1 MADLSAGKLT
11 IFVELAGGGAILV
24 GLIFVGLE
32 LRQNTAAVETASMQ
46 SLTDMSGQ
54 YLMFID
60 SSPDVNRLYIKA
72 AKGLGELDEA
82 EALQLYHLTL
92 SQWLRFQSAFLH
104 WQRGTMSDQDWMA
117 YTKFFC
123 SNLTGIKHQIRVAS
137 WDSYKSILVDPFAE
151 FVEACWSDIGES
163 ID

>member
-1 MADLSAGKLT
+1 MADRSAGNLKT
-11 IFVELAGGGAILV
+11 FIELGGGGAILV

-32 LRQNTAAVETASMQ
+32 LRQNTAAVETATMQ
-46 SLTDMSGQ
+46 SLTDMSAQ
-54 YLMFID
+54 YLMLIG
-60 SSPDVNRLYIKA
+60 SSPDLNRLYIKA
-72 AKGLGELDEA
+72 AKGLGELEEA

-92 SQWLRFQSAFLH
+92 SQWIRFQSAFLH
-104 WQRGTMSDQDWMA
+104 WQRGTMSDQDWVV
-117 YTKFFC
+117 YKNFIC
-123 SNLTGIKHQIRVAS
+123 SKSTAIKHQIRVAS